1 MGDLIKS
8 NIEKVNYLIKNAL
21 EKSKYKQ
28 DVKLIAVSKTVDVDK
43 VKEAIDSGVVDF
55 GENKPQE
62 LVRKYEVYNDLKW
75 HLIGTLQ
82 KNKVKHI
89 IDKACM
95 IHSLDSFALCDEVD
109 KRAKDKNI
117 IIPCL
122 IQINISGEET
132 KHGIK
137 EGELTE
143 FVKVVT
149 EKNTNIKLKGLM
161 GMAAYEENKEKTTPY
176 FQRMKD
182 LLVSINSKNIN
193 NLEMTELSMGM
204 SNDFEVAIEEGATMV
219 RIGTTIFGERIYIKN
234 N

>member
-132 KHGIK
+132 KHGIN

-149 EKNTNIKLKGLM
+149 ERNTNIKLKGLM
-161 GMAAYEENKEKTTPY
+161 GMAAYEENKEKTRPY
-176 FQRMKD
+176 FQRMKE

>member
-28 DVKLIAVSKTVDVDK
+28 DVKLIAVIKTVDVDK

-75 HLIGTLQ
+75 HMIGTLQ

-137 EGELTE
+137 ESELTE

-149 EKNTNIKLKGLM
+149 EKNTNIKLNGLM
-161 GMAAYEENKEKTTPY
+161 GMASYEENKEKTRPY
-176 FQRMKD
+176 FQRMKE